1 MKKVEELIELG
12 IDKGILERL
21 NEKYQND
28 ILEIGKEIEKITL
41 EEEKR
46 EVKDSIGGYL
56 ELMKLDLSND
66 YNIIRDKDRV
76 KLIDK
81 YIESVT
87 INRKGKESYSLLLNL
102 YLKDIGKYESEKIE
116 ISERGIFYILKIK
129 SSLLWKIILCL

>member
-1 MKKVEELIELG
+1 
-12 IDKGILERL
+12 
-21 NEKYQND
+21 
-28 ILEIGKEIEKITL
+28 
-41 EEEKR
+41 
-46 EVKDSIGGYL
+46 
-56 ELMKLDLSND
+56 MKLDLSND

-116 ISERGIFYILKIK
+116 ISERGMFYILKIK
-129 SSLLWKIILCL
+129 TTYIQFLIYKYFCFMIHIEISNNEIISVGLE